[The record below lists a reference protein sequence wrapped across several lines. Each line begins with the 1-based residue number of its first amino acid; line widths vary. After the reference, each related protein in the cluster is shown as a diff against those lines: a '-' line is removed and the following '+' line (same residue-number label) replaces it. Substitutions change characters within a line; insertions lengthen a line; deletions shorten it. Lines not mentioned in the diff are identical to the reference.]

1 MVTMQS
7 ASAALKAAAAV
18 LLQKVVGHDASEDD
32 AQGKKDP
39 IKTDRKSTDESD
51 ILMHVWYSFM
61 YGDRE
66 SEMRKQEA
74 FLYRAFFM
82 KIDPCFR

>member
-1 MVTMQS
+1 MFMP
-7 ASAALKAAAAV
+7 AAAV

-32 AQGKKDP
+32 AQRKKDS
-39 IKTDRKSTDESD
+39 IKTDRKPTDESD
-51 ILMHVWYSFM
+51 ILMHGWYSFM

-74 FLYRAFFM
+74 FLTGYLVFIYM
-82 KIDPCFR
+82 KINPCFR